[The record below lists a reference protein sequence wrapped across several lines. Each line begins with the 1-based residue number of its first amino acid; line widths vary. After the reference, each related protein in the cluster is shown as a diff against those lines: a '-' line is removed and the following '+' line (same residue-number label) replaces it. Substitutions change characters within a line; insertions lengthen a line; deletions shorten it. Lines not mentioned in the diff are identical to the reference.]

1 MYFLDTIALDKV
13 FLPAVRVDWNDENEK
28 KNKAKDHYVM

>member
-13 FLPAVRVDWNDENEK
+13 FLPAVRVDWNAEDGK
-28 KNKAKDHYVM
+28 TH